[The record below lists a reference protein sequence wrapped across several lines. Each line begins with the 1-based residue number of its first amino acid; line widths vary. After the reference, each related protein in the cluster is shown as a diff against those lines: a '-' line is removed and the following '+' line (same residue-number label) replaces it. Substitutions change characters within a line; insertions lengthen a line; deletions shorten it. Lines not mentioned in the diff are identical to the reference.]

1 MISKDTLSE
10 IINETDTILGKAFAL
25 SIQMLIV
32 TSLIS
37 FSISTLPNL
46 SKGTVN
52 LLRIVEIF
60 TVCIFTIEYLLRI
73 LVAEKKLKFIFSFFG
88 LVDLAAI
95 LPFYIAT
102 GFDIRSVR
110 IFRLLRLV
118 RILKLLKYSK
128 ATTLFHRAL
137 IISKEEL
144 ILFGFV
150 ASIMLYLSAVGI
162 YYFENP
168 AQPDHFKSVFHCLW
182 WAITTLTTVGY
193 GDMFPV
199 TTGGK
204 LFTFFVLT
212 VGLGIVAIPTGL
224 VASALS
230 QARNE
235 DKAEQISTQNLPR

>member
-1 MISKDTLSE
+1 
-10 IINETDTILGKAFAL
+10 
-25 SIQMLIV
+25 MLIV